1 MDTLPLDGLGLVTM
15 GPSESLE
22 SMVAHANISSK
33 VGAAYLVTMGPSESL
48 ESAMAHANISSK
60 SQEQRVLRPGS
71 WIENKVLLVAGFSIY
86 DSLLFPIRFEDTGLG
101 AERSIVSLAA
111 AGAAPTGGDSEFPPG

>member
-1 MDTLPLDGLGLVTM
+1 
-15 GPSESLE
+15 
-22 SMVAHANISSK
+22 MVAHANLSSK

-60 SQEQRVLRPGS
+60 SQEQRVRA

-86 DSLLFPIRFEDTGLG
+86 DSLLFPIRFEDTGLD